1 MILYGDNMTS
11 SSIYRIID
19 KMISVNFLI
28 QRVFFIYKLMDDY
41 ITDGMTNQ
49 IRIIDDWFFD

>member
-1 MILYGDNMTS
+1 MTS

-19 KMISVNFLI
+19 KMISVNFLV
-28 QRVFFIYKLMDDY
+28 QRVFFIYKLIDDY

-49 IRIIDDWFFD
+49 IRIVDDWFFD

>member
-1 MILYGDNMTS
+1 MILYVGNMTS
-11 SSIYRIID
+11 LSIYRIID
-19 KMISVNFLI
+19 KMISVNFLV
-28 QRVFFIYKLMDDY
+28 QRVFFIYKLIDDY

>member
-1 MILYGDNMTS
+1 MTS

-19 KMISVNFLI
+19 KMISVNFLV
-28 QRVFFIYKLMDDY
+28 QRVFFIYKLIDDY

>member
-1 MILYGDNMTS
+1 MTS
-11 SSIYRIID
+11 LSIYRIID
-19 KMISVNFLI
+19 KMISVNFLV
-28 QRVFFIYKLMDDY
+28 QRVFFIYKLIDDY